1 MAGFVLC
8 HPSVPDPTGGAPVAG
23 AGRALD
29 CPTRRF
35 FWAAPPRPTG
45 DGNVVA
51 GLSTFNGPHQN
62 VSYYAAQA
70 AYTAQT
76 ILNEKMCPTHSTWW
90 RGITN
95 PKWSFSPA
103 EISWFRPLWWAWKGE
118 TPKV

>member
-35 FWAAPPRPTG
+35 CWSAPPRPTR

-76 ILNEKMCPTHSTWW
+76 ILNEKMCPTHSPDREGAT
-90 RGITN
+90 
-95 PKWSFSPA
+95 
-103 EISWFRPLWWAWKGE
+103 RPDTA
-118 TPKV
+118 PSRVR